1 MTHKTTTAIYWTGA
15 ALTSLWF
22 GASGFF
28 ELTSNP
34 IVWEITR
41 QLGYPPHFI
50 YTLGIFKLSGI
61 AVLLI
66 PGKLLR
72 LKEWV
77 FAGIFFDI
85 IFAFA
90 SKLMVLGIAAT
101 LDAIVAFV
109 MVTVTYIM
117 FRKLYKASYTGLSG
131 DLTLKTKLA
140 GV

>member
-1 MTHKTTTAIYWTGA
+1 MTQKTVTTIYWIGTI
-15 ALTSLWF
+15 LTAMWF

-28 ELTSNP
+28 EITGNP

-50 YTLGIFKLSGI
+50 YLLGIAKLSGVI
-61 AVLLI
+61 TLLI

-85 IFAFA
+85 IFAFV
-90 SKLMVLGIAAT
+90 SKLSVLGLSAT
-101 LDAIVAFV
+101 GDALVA
-109 MVTVTYIM
+109 
-117 FRKLYKASYTGLSG
+117 LYG
-131 DLTLKTKLA
+131 
-140 GV
+140 

>member
-1 MTHKTTTAIYWTGA
+1 MTQKTATTIYWIGTI
-15 ALTSLWF
+15 LTCLWF

-28 ELTSNP
+28 EITGNQ
-34 IVWEITR
+34 IVWGITQ

-50 YTLGIFKLSGI
+50 YVLGIAKLSGV

-90 SKLMVLGIAAT
+90 SKLSVLGLPAT
-101 LDAIVAFV
+101 LDAIIAFT
-109 MVTVTYIM
+109 MVTVTYLM
-117 FRKLYKASYTGLSG
+117 FRKIYPGLDEQFYGRPGIAGSG
-131 DLTLKTKLA
+131 K
-140 GV
+140 